1 MSDGPAMT
9 VEDVAKR
16 LNVSVFAVRRW
27 LRSGRLGGMRL
38 GGTRAGWRI
47 TPADI
52 EQFEAEARERG
63 RNPKSEAA

>member
-1 MSDGPAMT
+1 MTDGSALT

-27 LRSGRLGGMRL
+27 LRDGRLGGMRL

-47 TPADI
+47 MPADV
-52 EQFEAEARERG
+52 ERFEAEARERS
-63 RNPKSEAA
+63 RNPKAAA